1 MKTFLQVP
9 GINSVRFT
17 IENED
22 LTDSRGQA
30 VGNMTE
36 RYQRNKLLL
45 LTPFSVTNKF
55 QIGGYHIE

>member
-1 MKTFLQVP
+1 MRMP
-9 GINSVRFT
+9 
-17 IENED
+17 
-22 LTDSRGQA
+22 
-30 VGNMTE
+30 E